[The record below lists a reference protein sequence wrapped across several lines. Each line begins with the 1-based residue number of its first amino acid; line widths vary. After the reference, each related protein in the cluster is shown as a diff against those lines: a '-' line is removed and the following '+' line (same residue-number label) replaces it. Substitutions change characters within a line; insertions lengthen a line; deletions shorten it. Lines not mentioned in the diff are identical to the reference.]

1 MSSHSLS
8 GYAHRY
14 RTYLL
19 ESVIPFWER
28 YSPDHE
34 HGGFFTCLD
43 RDGSVYDTRK
53 YVWLQGRQIWMFSR
67 LYNQVERRQE
77 WLDLAT
83 AGMEY
88 LSRYGADPSG
98 RYYFRLA
105 PDGRP
110 SFFQRKPY
118 AAVFAMLAMLEYSKT
133 GAGHHYRQQAVQLFW
148 RIRDWIR
155 EPALLDRP
163 TLPGQTPARQLADA
177 MVIASMALELS
188 VVEKEDQRY
197 PAILRECLDDA
208 LLHYDPSRNILLESV
223 SLSGARIDL
232 PEGRL
237 FNPGHSIETAWF
249 LWHLAEQLG
258 GVQLQARRETI
269 LNIMEGSLTLGWDRD
284 YGGLYYFMDIEGK
297 PTLQLEST
305 MKLWWPHTEAL
316 YAVILAYTRTGES
329 RWLDWLERLDRYAF
343 NHFADPHSP
352 GEWFGYCDRQGNL
365 TTTLKGNNY
374 KGCFHLPRFLLYS
387 TQEIER
393 GQAAGLQSPHDRES

>member
-1 MSSHSLS
+1 MSLMD
-8 GYAHRY
+8 YAQRY
-14 RTYLL
+14 RTNLL
-19 ESVIPFWER
+19 ECVIPFWAKHSIDRE
-28 YSPDHE
+28 Y
-34 HGGFFTCLD
+34 GGYFTCLD

-67 LYNQVERRQE
+67 LYNEVERRQE
-77 WLDLAT
+77 WLDIAT
-83 AGMEY
+83 IGMEF
-88 LSRYGADPSG
+88 LLRHGTDGAG
-98 RYYFRLA
+98 RYFFRLA
-105 PDGRP
+105 RDGRP

-133 GAGHHYRQQAVQLFW
+133 GAGDCHRKEAIRLFW

-163 TLPGQTPARQLADA
+163 PLAGQSPVRQLADS
-177 MVIASMALELS
+177 MVIASLALELS
-188 VVEKEDQRY
+188 SVDDDPRYRQIMTECVEE
-197 PAILRECLDDA
+197 A
-208 LLHYDPSRNILLESV
+208 LLHYDAQRSILIETV
-223 SLSGARIDL
+223 TEHGARIDL

-249 LWHLAEQLG
+249 LWHVLERLG
-258 GVQLQARRETI
+258 PEFLQPRQKTI
-269 LNIMEGSLTLGWDRD
+269 LSIMEGSLALGWDQE

-329 RWLDWLERLDRYAF
+329 RWLNWLERLDDYTFRR
-343 NHFADPHSP
+343 FADQEAG

-365 TTTLKGNNY
+365 TTTLKGNHY
-374 KGCFHLPRFLLYS
+374 KGCFHVPRFLLYS
-387 TQEIER
+387 AQQIESVER
-393 GQAAGLQSPHDRES
+393 KPA

>member
-1 MSSHSLS
+1 MTTIMSTHSLKE
-8 GYAHRY
+8 YAQRY
-14 RTYLL
+14 WACLL
-19 ESVIPFWER
+19 ESVIPYWQR
-28 YSPDHE
+28 YSVDRQY
-34 HGGFFTCLD
+34 GGFFTCLD

-67 LYNQVERRQE
+67 LYNEVERRQD

-83 AGMEY
+83 TGMDF
-88 LSRYGADPSG
+88 LSGHAVDEAG

-105 PDGRP
+105 RDGQP

-133 GAGHHYRQQAVQLFW
+133 GAGDHYRQEAVKLFW

-155 EPALLDRP
+155 EPALLGRP
-163 TLPGQTPARQLADA
+163 SLPGQSPARQLADT

-188 VVEKEDQRY
+188 AVETEDPRY
-197 PAILRECLDDA
+197 ASIMQECLDDA
-208 LLHYDPSRNILLESV
+208 LLHHDPARNILLENV
-223 SLSGARIDL
+223 TLSGARIDL

-249 LWHLAEQLG
+249 LWHLAERLGNGQLG
-258 GVQLQARRETI
+258 ARREAI
-269 LNIMEGSLTLGWDRD
+269 LNIIEGSLSLGWDREF
-284 YGGLYYFMDIEGK
+284 GGLYYFMDIEGR

-316 YAVILAYTRTGES
+316 YAVILAYMRTGES
-329 RWLDWLERLDRYAF
+329 RWLPWLERLDHYAF
-343 NHFADPHSP
+343 QHFADDQPP

-374 KGCFHLPRFLLYS
+374 KGCYHLPRFLLYS
-387 TQEIER
+387 AQEIER
-393 GQAAGLQSPHDRES
+393 GSR